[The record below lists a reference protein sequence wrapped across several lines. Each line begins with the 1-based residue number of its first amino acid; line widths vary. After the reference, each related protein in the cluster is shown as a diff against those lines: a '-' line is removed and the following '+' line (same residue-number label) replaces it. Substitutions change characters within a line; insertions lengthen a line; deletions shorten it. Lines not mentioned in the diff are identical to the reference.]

1 MGTGSPPSPRSE
13 ANERQ
18 QLVQQLLE
26 ERRQR
31 LEQKLA
37 ETEIPNTYED
47 RADRPRSLLPSF
59 DTVLN
64 ETPRQ
69 SFSLTYQDTETIAP
83 ASIWEPELLE
93 GCRRCGK
100 DVLKTCPF
108 CRHCGCRLE
117 DGPSAG
123 QDGYVRSASSRSFKE
138 RLRDSS
144 KQYQQNLDLRR
155 RAQEVELTKHCTFHP
170 VINNR
175 SQVVAQRAR
184 GCYAEALPERLGP
197 NDARR
202 RSALRDQAK
211 EILQADDLYE
221 CTFTPRINRR
231 SDGWDDRVP
240 LHLRTKAIQQYKQE
254 KIRASQ
260 EAKLKQSH
268 PFTPRISAKS
278 HQLAQRRLGTRSKS
292 VDCKVELEQTEAC
305 VDSGAKDGDSLQRTL
320 ANPGKASQ
328 VSGRPQDFLAR
339 QVSFQKERQFRQEVR
354 EQHACCSFR
363 PKISDQ
369 SEQITACNV
378 ELIGET
384 PEDRIE
390 RLAVKDVNR
399 RQLHQQEL
407 RASRDRDCTFRPALS
422 PQSEAIAMSRRAS
435 SPSGVHQRLYDEA
448 KWRAR
453 EAANSPRRDFQPQPD
468 PRSRAC
474 FAHVKPHYATP
485 ADIMESIRQQQ
496 DRRAELLLQR
506 HEERMRAE
514 AAGCTFRPE
523 LCSKALSE
531 GAPVVVSG
539 LGRFFELKSLAQR
552 QELEQRA
559 HEAKAFRTSCSHG
572 PPLGIT
578 IPEPFALSQS
588 NSCSST

>member
-1 MGTGSPPSPRSE
+1 MGTGSPPNGEALSE
-13 ANERQ
+13 SRQ

-31 LEQKLA
+31 LEEKLA
-37 ETEIPNTYED
+37 ETEISKPYED
-47 RADRPRSLLPSF
+47 RQDRPRSLLPSF

-69 SFSLTYQDTETIAP
+69 SL
-83 ASIWEPELLE
+83 WEPELLE
-93 GCRRCGK
+93 ACWRGK
-100 DVLKTCPF
+100 DVLKACYDSVATPLAVA
-108 CRHCGCRLE
+108 RCGQ
-117 DGPSAG
+117 G
-123 QDGYVRSASSRSFKE
+123 FKE

-144 KQYQQNLDLRR
+144 KQYQENLDLRR

-170 VINNR
+170 VINSR
-175 SQVVAQRAR
+175 SQVFAQRAR

-231 SDGWDDRVP
+231 SDADDR
-240 LHLRTKAIQQYKQE
+240 E

-268 PFTPRISAKS
+268 PFTPQISARS
-278 HQLAQRRLGTRSKS
+278 HRLAQRRLGTRSKS
-292 VDCKVELEQTEAC
+292 LDCKVEAVERTEAC
-305 VDSGAKDGDSLQRTL
+305 VGPSEGPKDGSDSLQRTSAMAVGL
-320 ANPGKASQ
+320 GLW
-328 VSGRPQDFLAR
+328 DFLAR

-399 RQLHQQEL
+399 RQLKQQEL
-407 RASRDRDCTFRPALS
+407 RASLDRDCTFRPALS

-435 SPSGVHQRLYDEA
+435 SPSGQL
-448 KWRAR
+448 
-453 EAANSPRRDFQPQPD
+453 RD
-468 PRSRAC
+468 
-474 FAHVKPHYATP
+474 
-485 ADIMESIRQQQ
+485 DI
-496 DRRAELLLQR
+496 
-506 HEERMRAE
+506 
-514 AAGCTFRPE
+514 
-523 LCSKALSE
+523 
-531 GAPVVVSG
+531 
-539 LGRFFELKSLAQR
+539 
-552 QELEQRA
+552 
-559 HEAKAFRTSCSHG
+559 
-572 PPLGIT
+572 
-578 IPEPFALSQS
+578 
-588 NSCSST
+588 